1 MLHDPAKIALCG
13 ERLTIAKSDLRAAS
27 ILTKAS
33 PPAIHQALYLC
44 QQRSEKTLK
53 AFVVWHDVLPMKI
66 HDLKIL
72 GEECAKVD
80 LGLDNLIP
88 QVASL
93 TAYGS
98 MYRYPGG
105 SEIEVDSED
114 ADDAYRCASDTMRI
128 VLARLPPE
136 ILP

>member
-1 MLHDPAKIALCG
+1 MPHDPAKIALCR
-13 ERLTIAKSDLRAAS
+13 EWLTIATSDLRAAS

-33 PPAIHQALYLC
+33 PPAIHQALYFC
-44 QQRSEKTLK
+44 QQCPEKTLK
-53 AFVVWHDVLPMKI
+53 AFLVWHDVLPMKI

-72 GEECAKVD
+72 GEECARLD
-80 LGLDNLIP
+80 SSLGNLIP

-105 SEIEVDSED
+105 SEIEVSSED
-114 ADDAYRCASDTMRI
+114 ADDAYRCASDTMRV

-136 ILP
+136 VFP